1 LNSGKNNSG
10 REIYLEYLTVGDSI
24 KVTAV
29 DSATGTEV
37 SIVGPARAPQNE
49 LERVAID
56 KLEYVLERKSSDASG
71 SDKER
76 SAKEGGTGWV
86 V

>member
-1 LNSGKNNSG
+1 MTLGKDDSG
-10 REIYLEYLTVGDSI
+10 REIYLEFLTVGDSM
-24 KVTAV
+24 KVTAI

-37 SIVGPARAPQNE
+37 SIVGPVRAPRNE

-56 KLEYVLERKSSDASG
+56 KLHYVLERRSSDGSG
-71 SDKER
+71 SDEER
-76 SAKEGGTGWV
+76 AAKEGGTGWV